1 VNPESSPRSEQSSAT
16 LVSHGRE
23 PSRFLHEQPKTRP
36 TGGISRYRPKRVPRT
51 ISAGGSSPAWNNSTT
66 GEEIDR
72 VLQSD
77 PFLPF

>member
-1 VNPESSPRSEQSSAT
+1 MSSRPQHQSVTIVNHPTSHTNDEYEADWRYQSLPTEASPEDH
-16 LVSHGRE
+16 LGW
-23 PSRFLHEQPKTRP
+23 
-36 TGGISRYRPKRVPRT
+36 
-51 ISAGGSSPAWNNSTT
+51 AGGSSPVRNNSTT